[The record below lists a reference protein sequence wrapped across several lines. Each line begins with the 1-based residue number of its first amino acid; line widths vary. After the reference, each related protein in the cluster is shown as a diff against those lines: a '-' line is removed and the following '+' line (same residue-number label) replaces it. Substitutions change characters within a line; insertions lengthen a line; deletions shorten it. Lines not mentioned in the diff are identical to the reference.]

1 MCSKISVV
9 MPTIDYGMTF
19 EKCATRV
26 LERVRPELGD
36 EFIVAFDGVA
46 PEKPAWLAKS
56 NIKIL
61 STGRRSGPAAAR
73 NFAAKNASGNIL
85 FFIDADVEI
94 ALDVLERIRERFDAD
109 LEIWGLFG
117 AYDDNPPAQG
127 TVSRFR
133 NLLHH
138 HTHLRHAGPAESF
151 WTGCGAMRKDK
162 FFDLGGFN
170 IRFALP
176 SIEDIDLGVRA
187 VDAGGRI
194 ELDPGILCKHHKCW
208 TLGSMIKT
216 DIFQRA
222 IPWTRLMIS
231 AGKFSTRLNL
241 DHSARLSGVCAV
253 LALALSLLSTFNLWA
268 ILPALG
274 CITVLYFL
282 NLDFYKLCHSRGGIF
297 FSFNSFFLH
306 WLYFTYSTVTFAIV
320 MVIEGGLL
328 RG

>member
-1 MCSKISVV
+1 
-9 MPTIDYGMTF
+9 MPTINYGMTF
-19 EKCATRV
+19 EKCAQRV
-26 LERVRPELGD
+26 LDTVRPDIGD
-36 EFIVAFDGVA
+36 EFIVVFDGVA
-46 PEKPAWLAKS
+46 SEPPAWLAKS
-56 NIKIL
+56 NVTLL
-61 STGRRSGPAAAR
+61 STGRRSGPAVAR
-73 NFAAKNASGNIL
+73 NLAAKSAGGNIL
-85 FFIDADVEI
+85 LFIDADVEI
-94 ALDVLERIRERFDAD
+94 APDVVERVRERFDAD
-109 LEIWGLFG
+109 SEIWGLFG
-117 AYDDNPPAQG
+117 AYDDEPPAPG

-151 WTGCGAMRKDK
+151 WTGCGAMRKDM
-162 FFDLGGFN
+162 FFNLGGFD
-170 IRFALP
+170 IRYALP

-241 DHSARLSGVCAV
+241 DHRARLSGGCAV

-268 ILPALG
+268 ILPASG
-274 CITVLYFL
+274 CTTVLYLL
-282 NLDFYKLCHSRGGIF
+282 NRDFYKLCHSRGGIF
-297 FSFNSFFLH
+297 FSSSAFFLH

-328 RG
+328 RE